1 MRILIVQT
9 DKMWTSAIDEQ
20 EFLQIP
26 DTLDVGK
33 EEQNWFAQGGG
44 ALQDFVNHLTAAG
57 AQKIDVEIW
66 TIQYQS

>member
-1 MRILIVQT
+1 MRILVVQT
-9 DKMWTSAIDEQ
+9 DEMWTGALAEQ

-26 DTLDVGK
+26 DTLDIGK

-44 ALQDFVNHLTAAG
+44 ALQDFVNYLITKG

-66 TIQYQS
+66 TIRYQS